1 MSTGLRAVVFDLD
14 DTLYPEREFVAG
26 GMQAAAR
33 WAAGQAGIGV
43 EVVEAELQ
51 ECAQTGPAGKT
62 FDTWL
67 QRRNLPADWRRELVN
82 AYRTHRPRIRLYAD
96 ARRAL
101 ERMGRIYELG
111 LVTEGDS
118 AAQRAK
124 LTALG
129 VESLFRAVVILGRDE
144 LGNWKPSPE
153 PFARCLEALG
163 VPAQEAVY
171 VGDNPRKDFRGARQI
186 GMRTVRVRRPGGIYA
201 KLEPASAD
209 DAADLELADLDGLE
223 AALELPHGEP
233 G

>member
-1 MSTGLRAVVFDLD
+1 MSSGLRAVVFDLD
-14 DTLYPEREFVAG
+14 DTLYPETEFVAG
-26 GMQAAAR
+26 GMRAAAR
-33 WAAGQAGIGV
+33 WAARQAGIGV
-43 EVVEAELQ
+43 QIVEAELQ
-51 ECAQTGPAGKT
+51 ESSRTGPHGKA

-67 QRRNLPADWRRELVN
+67 QRRNLPADWRRDLVN
-82 AYRTHRPRIRLYAD
+82 AYRTHRPRIRLYPD

-101 ERMGRIYELG
+101 DRIGRSYEMG

-144 LGNWKPSPE
+144 PGNWKPSPE

-163 VPAQEAVY
+163 VPAREAVY

-186 GMRTVRVRRPGGIYA
+186 GMRTVRVRRPGGVYA
-201 KLEPASAD
+201 DLEPASDA
-209 DAADLELADLDGLE
+209 DAADVELADLDGLE
-223 AALELPHGEP
+223 AVLELPHGEP

>member
-1 MSTGLRAVVFDLD
+1 MSSGLRAVVFDLD

-26 GMQAAAR
+26 GMRAAAR
-33 WAAGQAGIGV
+33 WAAAQAGIGV
-43 EVVEAELQ
+43 EIVEAELQ
-51 ECAQTGPAGKT
+51 VSERTGPSGKT

-67 QRRNLPADWRRELVN
+67 RRRNLPADWRRDLVH
-82 AYRTHRPRIRLYAD
+82 AYRTHRPRIRLFPD
-96 ARRAL
+96 AQRAL
-101 ERMGRIYELG
+101 ERLGPSYELG

-144 LGNWKPSPE
+144 LGHWKPSPE
-153 PFARCLEALG
+153 PFARCLEAMG
-163 VPAQEAVY
+163 VLAAEAVY

-201 KLEPASAD
+201 DLEPASAD
-209 DAADLELADLDGLE
+209 DAADAELADLDRLE
-223 AALELPHGEP
+223 AVLELPRGER